1 MSGYRVRRKRN
12 VGSHSELDLSR
23 VIFAFLWPSGNTRWQ
38 RNNNNDMKLLE
49 GVRVIDL
56 TNVLAGPFCCYQ
68 LAQLGADV
76 IKVEVPRSGDLA
88 RQLGADPELNQ
99 NLMGASFLAQN
110 AGKRSLTINL
120 KSSPGREVFHRL
132 VATADVVVENFRP
145 GVMDRLSLG
154 YEALRKA
161 KANLIYCAIS
171 GFGKDGPLK
180 DNPAYD
186 QIVQGLSGVMSVT
199 GDKQSAPLRVG
210 FPVADT
216 IGGLTAAFA
225 IAAALF
231 RRTGSGQ
238 GEFIDVSM
246 LEATLVTMGWAV
258 SNWLIAGIRP
268 EPMGNENMT
277 ASPSGTFKTGAG
289 LLNIAANKQ
298 EQFETLCELIGRKEL
313 ATDPRYA
320 DREDRKKRRHE
331 LKADLE
337 SALTGKSAKEWSL
350 LFNQHGVPA
359 GEVLSI
365 PEVLEHPQLIE
376 RGLIKRFQAAPGTDR
391 EIAVV
396 RAGFRLASGDPAP
409 ASAPP
414 LLGADTETILQE
426 LGYDSD
432 SIKTLKKD
440 GVV

>member
-1 MSGYRVRRKRN
+1 LKK
-12 VGSHSELDLSR
+12 
-23 VIFAFLWPSGNTRWQ
+23 T
-38 RNNNNDMKLLE
+38 K
-49 GVRVIDL
+49 
-56 TNVLAGPFCCYQ
+56 
-68 LAQLGADV
+68 AD
-76 IKVEVPRSGDLA
+76 
-88 RQLGADPELNQ
+88 
-99 NLMGASFLAQN
+99 
-110 AGKRSLTINL
+110 
-120 KSSPGREVFHRL
+120 
-132 VATADVVVENFRP
+132 
-145 GVMDRLSLG
+145 
-154 YEALRKA
+154 
-161 KANLIYCAIS
+161 LIYCAIS

-225 IAAALF
+225 IVAALF
-231 RRTGSGQ
+231 RRTRSGQ

-268 EPMGNENMT
+268 EPLGNENMT

-298 EQFETLCELIGRKEL
+298 EQFETLCALIGRKEL
-313 ATDPRYA
+313 ATDPRYV
-320 DREDRKKRRHE
+320 DREERKKRRHE

-337 SALTGKSAKEWSL
+337 SALAAKSAREWSAL
-350 LFNQHGVPA
+350 LNKHGVPA

-365 PEVLEHPQLIE
+365 PEVLEHPQLTRRE
-376 RGLIKRFQAAPGTDR
+376 LIKHFQAGGIDR
-391 EIAVV
+391 DIAVV
-396 RAGFRLASGDPAP
+396 RAGFRLASGDPEP

-414 LLGADTETILQE
+414 SLGADNEAILQE
-426 LGYDSD
+426 LGYDRN
-432 SIKTLKKD
+432 SIAKLKAE
-440 GVV
+440 GAV

>member
-1 MSGYRVRRKRN
+1 MTL
-12 VGSHSELDLSR
+12 LD
-23 VIFAFLWPSGNTRWQ
+23 
-38 RNNNNDMKLLE
+38 
-49 GVRVIDL
+49 GVRVLDL

-76 IKVEVPRSGDLA
+76 IKVEVPGSGDLA
-88 RQLGADPELNQ
+88 RQLGADLELNKR
-99 NLMGASFLAQN
+99 LMGASFLAQN
-110 AGKRSLTINL
+110 AGKRSVTINL
-120 KSSPGREVFHRL
+120 KSPAGKEVFYRL

-145 GVMDRLSLG
+145 GVMDRLGLG
-154 YEALRKA
+154 YEVLRKA

-186 QIVQGLSGVMSVT
+186 QIVQGISGVMSVT
-199 GDKQSAPLRVG
+199 GDKQTAPLRVG

-216 IGGLTAAFA
+216 IGGITSAFA

-231 RRTGSGQ
+231 RRDRSGR
-238 GEFIDVSM
+238 GEFVDVSM
-246 LEATLVTMGWAV
+246 LEATLITMGWAV
-258 SNWLIAGIRP
+258 SNWLIAGVMP
-268 EPMGNENMT
+268 EPIGNENIT
-277 ASPSGTFKTGAG
+277 ASPSGTFKTAAG

-313 ATDPRYA
+313 ASDPRYA
-320 DREDRKKRRHE
+320 NREDRKKRRYE

-365 PEVLEHPQLIE
+365 PEILEHPQITE
-376 RGLIKRFQAAPGTDR
+376 RGLVKHFQAAPGTNR

-396 RAGFRLASGDPAP
+396 RAGFRLASGDPKP
-409 ASAPP
+409 ASPPP
-414 LLGADTETILQE
+414 LLGADTQKILE
-426 LGYDSD
+426 EIGYNGE
-432 SIKTLKKD
+432 SIAKLKAE
-440 GVV
+440 GAV